1 VKNKEMKKPLPENAH
16 RYLATNVTINHN
28 GVWTTAFDYCV
39 QHDAELH
46 VITAWNPGDERPSQE
61 TNDTQNDLLRADMLA
76 LGVQPLEAL
85 GSDLSSEH
93 SEKSWAA
100 VGMTDGQAIEL
111 GKKYEQVAIFRI
123 NGSRQTV
130 LGCFEEWKIRRA
142 NPGPIG
148 IRNIAGW
155 INNPLNK
162 LFLQEHLDRYFGKI
176 DEYIGYEGRQ
186 FEWFH
191 SQSDQTLYTSNDIL
205 AIGALSVDVPATTAR
220 ALIEDPEGKYKT
232 LLAQCIEYQKKN
244 AQAMEQSWL
253 WQDSSPFNE
262 LFKEL
267 GSEYGVGK
275 VVRSKLMAAKFPDLI
290 PIRDSKVEA
299 LLECEKAERWWE
311 PIHQLLD
318 TTSGTVADLQQNGQA
333 VLATPL
339 RKLDVILWME
349 ADCRGL

>member
-1 VKNKEMKKPLPENAH
+1 MNQALPKIAH
-16 RYLATNVTINHN
+16 LYLATNVTINDD
-28 GVWTTAFDYCV
+28 GVWKTASEFCL
-39 QHDAELH
+39 QHDVELH
-46 VITAWNPGDERPSQE
+46 VITAWNPGDKRPSQE
-61 TNDTQNDLLRADMLA
+61 INDAQNALLRADMVA

-85 GSDLSSEH
+85 GSDPTSKH

-100 VGMTDGQAIEL
+100 AGMTDGQAIEL
-111 GKKYEQVAIFRI
+111 GKKYEQVAVFRI

-130 LGCFEEWKIRRA
+130 LGCFEEWKISRA
-142 NPGPIG
+142 NPSPIG

-162 LFLQEHLDRYFGKI
+162 LLLQEHLDRYFGKI

-220 ALIEDPEGKYKT
+220 ALIEDSEGKYKSV
-232 LLAQCIEYQKKN
+232 LSRCIVYQNQN
-244 AQAMEQSWL
+244 ANAEDRSWL
-253 WQDSSPFNE
+253 WEERSPFNE
-262 LFKEL
+262 LFNEL
-267 GSEYGVGK
+267 GGEYGVGK
-275 VVRSKLMAAKFPDLI
+275 VVRSKLMAAKFPELI

-299 LLECEKAERWWE
+299 LLECEKAEQWWE
-311 PIHQLLD
+311 PMHKLLD
-318 TTSGTVADLQQNGQA
+318 ATAGSIADLSLNGQA
-333 VLATPL
+333 ILATPL

-349 ADCRGL
+349 AEVRGLG

>member
-1 VKNKEMKKPLPENAH
+1 VKNEEMKKPIPAIADL
-16 RYLATNVTINHN
+16 YLATNVTINDD
-28 GVWTTAFDYCV
+28 GVWKTAFEFCL
-39 QHDAELH
+39 QHDVELH

-61 TNDTQNDLLRADMLA
+61 TNDAQNDLLRADMLA

-111 GKKYEQVAIFRI
+111 GKKYEQVAVFRI

-130 LGCFEEWKIRRA
+130 LGCFEEWKISRA
-142 NPGPIG
+142 NPSPIG

-162 LFLQEHLDRYFGKI
+162 LLLQEHLDRYFGKI

-232 LLAQCIEYQKKN
+232 LLAQCNDHQKRN
-244 AQAMEQSWL
+244 NQAKDRSWL
-253 WQDSSPFNE
+253 WEAGSPFNE
-262 LFKEL
+262 LFDAL
-267 GSEYGVGK
+267 GNERGIGK

-299 LLECEKAERWWE
+299 LLEYESVGEWWKPLLE
-311 PIHQLLD
+311 LFEEVSRTISGLDINSKFAPSQL
-318 TTSGTVADLQQNGQA
+318 
-333 VLATPL
+333 
-339 RKLDVILWME
+339 RRLDVILWME
-349 ADCRGL
+349 ASARFL